1 MTDRPGP
8 TRWGRRRFL
17 AGAAGAAA
25 SLAACGGSEDDASSP
40 ATATGAPAT
49 APAPEMPLAVTAVA
63 PTEAGLASPPV
74 DVAAGGLVIEDSPI
88 LAGHALV
95 TSVRLPLFGIGA
107 SQVALVLGRDVADW
121 AAVGSG
127 VSLPVSPIGFAGVEQ
142 PGLTATTEVDDYAA
156 LVAAFDADPGA
167 VSVIPLETVDY
178 RVNVLA
184 IDGVDPL
191 RGPAAARPTVRI
203 GIAGD
208 IVPGRNVYLTM
219 ARYGDFLYPFR
230 DVAAELASYDFTV
243 ANLEGNISDTLAQ
256 PDNPNAA
263 DFVSPSA
270 MLEGFQMAGIDAV
283 SLANNHTAFNGQG
296 WGTRGLLDTMDALAA
311 AGIPYVGAGRDLA
324 GARAPL
330 LAEVGGKTVAIL
342 GVDGVTANEEIQDV
356 NLGIVLGSVGAGP
369 DSPGTNPF
377 VTAQMVEDIAAAADR
392 YDIVIPYLHMGV
404 QYVWTPPDWVV
415 AAARAAVDAGA
426 TMVVTNH
433 PHVSQ
438 CMETYAGRPI
448 VYSVGNFIFDQMFSV
463 ETRQGLIL
471 EITLDGTTVV
481 GIRFRGV
488 EIEDFCRPR
497 LMTGGEQ
504 ATIMDRFWRNTDRL
518 AARGR

>member
-1 MTDRPGP
+1 L
-8 TRWGRRRFL
+8 GRRRFL
-17 AGAAGAAA
+17 AGAAGVAA
-25 SLAACGGSEDDASSP
+25 SLVACGGAEDDDGASINATLPANGPTPAASP
-40 ATATGAPAT
+40 AKAT
-49 APAPEMPLAVTAVA
+49 LA
-63 PTEAGLASPPV
+63 PTEVELASPPAGG
-74 DVAAGGLVIEDSPI
+74 AAGGLVIGESPV

-107 SQVALVLGRDVADW
+107 SQVAPLLGGKVSDW
-121 AAVGSG
+121 REVGSG
-127 VSLPVSPIGFAGVEQ
+127 VSMPVVPIAFAGVDQ
-142 PGLTATTEVDDYAA
+142 PGLVATADAVSYES
-156 LVAAFDADPGA
+156 LVAAFDIEPGA
-167 VSVIPLETVDY
+167 VSVIPLEMVDH

-191 RGPAAARPTVRI
+191 RGPAGARPTVRV
-203 GIAGD
+203 GFVGD
-208 IVPGRNVYLTM
+208 IVPGRNVYLKM
-219 ARYGDFLYPFR
+219 AGYGDFLYPFR
-230 DVAAELASYDFTV
+230 DIAAELASYDVTV
-243 ANLEGNISDTLAQ
+243 ANLEGNISDTLPQ
-256 PDNPNAA
+256 PSNPNAA

-270 MLEGFQMAGIDAV
+270 MLEGFALAGIDVV

-296 WGTRGLLDTMDALAA
+296 WGMRGLLDTIDALEA
-311 AGIPYVGAGRDLA
+311 AGIPHVGAGRDLA
-324 GARAPL
+324 EAREPL
-330 LAEVGGKTVAIL
+330 VAEVGEMTIAIL
-342 GVDGVTANEEIQDV
+342 GIDGVTANQEIQDID
-356 NLGIVLGSVGAGP
+356 LGVVLGSVGAGP

-377 VTAQMVEDIAAAADR
+377 VTAQMVEDIAAAASL
-392 YDIVIPYLHMGV
+392 YDVVIPYLHMGV

-415 AAARAAVDAGA
+415 AAARAAIDAGA

-471 EITLDGTTVV
+471 EITLDGPIVA

-488 EIEDFCRPR
+488 EIEDFCQPR

-518 AARGR
+518 AGRGL